1 MRCTVHLTGQY
12 ESKNLHYKGIQAILT
27 QQGMYLIITAEV
39 FWASKINEY
48 QTLSDNSMLF
58 YESELAKVNTI
69 REVNRK

>member
-27 QQGMYLIITAEV
+27 QQGMYLIIAEV
-39 FWASKINEY
+39 FWAGKINEY
-48 QTLSDNSMLF
+48 QTLSDSSMLF
-58 YESELAKVNTI
+58 YESELAKLNMM